1 MDVYS
6 EGKKHI
12 AAASTVCDA
21 TGMLIGYPL
30 QQHVLEKDLM
40 MLLLKTSCTLSWM
53 EFHITML
60 AKTEKSLYKLD

>member
-40 MLLLKTSCTLSWM
+40 MLLLKTSPLSWM

-60 AKTEKSLYKLD
+60 AKTEKSLNGLD